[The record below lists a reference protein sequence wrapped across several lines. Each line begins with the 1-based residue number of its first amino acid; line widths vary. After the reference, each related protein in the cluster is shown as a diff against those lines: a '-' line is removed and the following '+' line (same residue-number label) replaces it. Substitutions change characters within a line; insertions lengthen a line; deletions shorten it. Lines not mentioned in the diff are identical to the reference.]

1 MNIDDGQISKAAAT
15 LRCLSVDMIEKAAS
29 GHPGAAMG
37 MADIAAV
44 LWLRFLKFDPS
55 QPAWA
60 DRDRLVFSGGHA
72 SALLYSLLH
81 LSGAGLSMDDLRNFR
96 QLGSRTP
103 GHPER
108 GVTPGVEVTTG
119 PLGQGFA
126 MAVGMAL
133 AERFQAAR
141 DNVPG
146 HEIVSHRTWCFLGDG
161 DMQEG
166 ISHEAASL
174 AGLQKLDRLVCMYDS
189 NGITIEGST
198 ALSSADDTR
207 RRFESYGWKVF
218 EADGHDIAAITAKI
232 RAAMR
237 TEGKPSLI
245 IFKTEIGH
253 GAPAKGGTAGCHGA
267 PLGAEEAAAAKKAL
281 GFDPAQSFA
290 VPEEAAA
297 AFSQRARAMRRVR
310 LAWDREFAK
319 WEEAAGAEKAA
330 VRKAADALALPEGLR
345 DALPVFAAGESVS
358 TRAASGSVMNAIAPL
373 VPSLV
378 GGSADLAPSNKTY
391 LKGFAD
397 MTAETPAGRNMRFGI
412 RELGMAAVLNGMA
425 AHGSVRPFGATFF
438 VFSDYCRPAVRL
450 AALMKLPVVFVFSH
464 DSFYVGEDGATHQ
477 PVEQLASWRIMPDVL
492 VLRPADAN
500 ETAAAWMMALERKDG
515 PTLLLLSRQNL
526 PVLPPADPE
535 GVRRGGY
542 VAFDESPFNL
552 PRPVD
557 LSIVATGSEV
567 SVAVEAAKRLVAAG
581 RHVRVVSMPSPGLFL
596 SQSQLYRDSVLPPS
610 CGRRL
615 IVEAGVRNGW
625 EVFAEDRER
634 TAYITLDRFGLSG
647 KCSDLAKEFGFTPE
661 NVVAQANIL
670 LAR

>member
-1 MNIDDGQISKAAAT
+1 
-15 LRCLSVDMIEKAAS
+15 
-29 GHPGAAMG
+29 
-37 MADIAAV
+37 
-44 LWLRFLKFDPS
+44 
-55 QPAWA
+55 
-60 DRDRLVFSGGHA
+60 
-72 SALLYSLLH
+72 
-81 LSGAGLSMDDLRNFR
+81 
-96 QLGSRTP
+96 
-103 GHPER
+103 
-108 GVTPGVEVTTG
+108 
-119 PLGQGFA
+119 
-126 MAVGMAL
+126 
-133 AERFQAAR
+133 
-141 DNVPG
+141 
-146 HEIVSHRTWCFLGDG
+146 
-161 DMQEG
+161 
-166 ISHEAASL
+166 
-174 AGLQKLDRLVCMYDS
+174 
-189 NGITIEGST
+189 
-198 ALSSADDTR
+198 
-207 RRFESYGWKVF
+207 
-218 EADGHDIAAITAKI
+218 
-232 RAAMR
+232 
-237 TEGKPSLI
+237 
-245 IFKTEIGH
+245 
-253 GAPAKGGTAGCHGA
+253 
-267 PLGAEEAAAAKKAL
+267 
-281 GFDPAQSFA
+281 
-290 VPEEAAA
+290 
-297 AFSQRARAMRRVR
+297 
-310 LAWDREFAK
+310 
-319 WEEAAGAEKAA
+319 
-330 VRKAADALALPEGLR
+330 
-345 DALPVFAAGESVS
+345 
-358 TRAASGSVMNAIAPL
+358 
-373 VPSLV
+373 
-378 GGSADLAPSNKTY
+378 
-391 LKGFAD
+391 
-397 MTAETPAGRNMRFGI
+397 
-412 RELGMAAVLNGMA
+412 MA

-477 PVEQLASWRIMPDVL
+477 PVEQLASWRIMPNVL

-596 SQSQLYRDSVLPPS
+596 AQSQLYRDSVLPPS